1 MNNFELL
8 MILILPMIGTMISFY
23 IGHYSER
30 WRDVINTFVT
40 GINLLMISMMFPEI
54 QHHTTHLYI
63 KDIMG
68 VGLHLKLD
76 LFRYVFVWVTAF
88 VWFLTTMYST
98 QYLIRYKN
106 RNRYY
111 GFFMATY
118 ASTIGIFI
126 SENLLNLFTFFEI
139 MSLASYALVIHDEDE
154 YSHEAGKS
162 YVSMAL
168 AGGLFLLMGLLLLY
182 YYTDTLNISD
192 FVHGMGDIGNVKYVI
207 FTLIFIGFGVK
218 ASVIPL
224 HSWLPKAHPA
234 APTPASAILSGILI
248 KTGLFG
254 IMILVLKLMAGDP
267 YVPYILVILGCVNIL
282 HGGVLAVMQ
291 RNIKR
296 ILAYSSMSQ
305 AGYIMVGIGISGV
318 LGHHGGLAIT
328 ATLYHVFNHAIFK
341 VLLFMG
347 VGIIYVILHE
357 LSINK
362 IAGFGRNKIYLRFI
376 FMLGFLAIIGM
387 PGTNGFISKTL
398 IHEAIVEARHE
409 HAALFFSVV
418 ESVFVLGGSLTIA
431 YLLKIFITVFWEHNE
446 EFYGQ
451 YKHHVKKR
459 ALFPMAILGVAI
471 IYIGLNPGILFKY
484 MSEAA
489 MIFGVDHPHEPVF
502 YNVETIKG
510 FLLPFALGVLIYVG
524 FVRGT
529 LLQEQEDGKKIYV
542 NPSLNWIELENDVY
556 RPVISLVFLF
566 TSTILR
572 IIDRGVIHFFI
583 ALKNS
588 FFKFLHIEVNY
599 RRFNVQEQTI
609 EVANMSMDKFNSGKE
624 QAVERAQSFIEWEKS
639 TYRETV
645 EKSQNKIKSIKEVF
659 ALTGAHLNSL
669 VYTVLTFIFV
679 LVMVLILMVRS

>member
-8 MILILPMIGTMISFY
+8 IILLLPVLGTIISFY
-23 IGHYSER
+23 VGYYSER
-30 WRDVINTFVT
+30 WRDVINTIVT
-40 GINLLMISMMFPEI
+40 GVNLLFISFLFKDVLHGSMNLF
-54 QHHTTHLYI
+54 I

-76 LFRYVFVWVTAF
+76 MFRYVFVWVTAL
-88 VWFLTTMYST
+88 VWFLTTLYST

-111 GFFMATY
+111 AFFMATY
-118 ASTIGIFI
+118 ASTLGIFV

-154 YSHEAGKS
+154 YSHEAGQS
-162 YVSMAL
+162 YISMAL

-182 YYTDTLNISD
+182 YYTGTLTISD
-192 FVHGMGDIGNVKYVI
+192 FDHGIGSVGSVRYMI
-207 FTLIFIGFGVK
+207 FALIFIGFGVK
-218 ASVIPL
+218 ASVVPL

-248 KTGLFG
+248 KTGIFG
-254 IMILVLKLMAGDP
+254 IMIIVLKLMYNDP
-267 YVPYILVILGCVNIL
+267 YVPYLLVIFGCVNIL
-282 HGGVLAVMQ
+282 HGGILAVMQ

-305 AGYIMVGIGISGV
+305 AGYILLGIGLAGV
-318 LGHHGGLAIT
+318 LGHHGGLAIV
-328 ATLYHVFNHAIFK
+328 ATLYHIFNHALYK

-362 IAGFGRNKIYLRFI
+362 IAGFGKNKIYLRFI

-398 IHEAIVEARHE
+398 LHEAIIEAKVEE
-409 HAALFFSVV
+409 MTLFFSIV
-418 ESVFVLGGSLTIA
+418 EAIFVLGSSLTVA
-431 YLLKIFITVFWEHNE
+431 YLLKIFITVFWHKND

-459 ALFPMAILGVAI
+459 ALFPMAVLGVGI
-471 IYIGLNPGILFKY
+471 IAIGLNPGILFHY
-484 MSEAA
+484 ISEAA
-489 MIFGVDHPHEPVF
+489 LIFGVEAPHEPHF
-502 YNVETIKG
+502 YTIETVGG
-510 FLLPFALGVLIYVG
+510 FLMPFLLGVFIYYG
-524 FVRGT
+524 YVRGV
-529 LLQEQEDGKKIYV
+529 LLEEREGKKIFV
-542 NPSLNWIELENDVY
+542 NPSLHWVELQRDVY
-556 RPVISLVFLF
+556 VPTISLIFLF
-566 TSTILR
+566 SSLVLR

-588 FFKFLHIEVNY
+588 FLKVLRLEVKY
-599 RRFNVQEQTI
+599 PKKSLVE
-609 EVANMSMDKFNSGKE
+609 ESANLANRSVDAINGGKD
-624 QAVERAQSFIEWEKS
+624 QAVHTAQSFIEWEKS
-639 TYRETV
+639 TYKETV
-645 EKSQNKIKSIKEVF
+645 EKSQTKIKSIREVF
-659 ALTGAHLNSL
+659 VMTSSHLNSL
-669 VYTVLTFIFV
+669 VYTVLTFVFV
-679 LVMVLILMVRS
+679 LVMVLILMLR